1 MNCPESDEEPK
12 TFIPYIPFSF
22 NALNATFAGIPSIK
36 LPPSGKKVSLA
47 TRVSAR
53 YGGIISFICY
63 SLYDTY
69 LLRIKRTDSI
79 VQKGE
84 SGIGMDTVIFQDS
97 APYLYKCDRQQC
109 QLVPDIFLARQCCP
123 SYQAFQQTWYCA
135 PTLVQSAKSTN
146 PTIPIIQHFFIFF
159 PSYIL
164 ATNSRKRMVMT
175 AAA

>member
-1 MNCPESDEEPK
+1 MIVWQLFCEK

-79 VQKGE
+79 VQKGK

-109 QLVPDIFLARQCCP
+109 RLVPDIFLARQCCP

-135 PTLVQSAKSTN
+135 PM
-146 PTIPIIQHFFIFF
+146 
-159 PSYIL
+159 
-164 ATNSRKRMVMT
+164 MVMIDEW
-175 AAA
+175 

>member
-1 MNCPESDEEPK
+1 MTVVLRKNFYTIYTFLVQRLECYFCRYPFYQITSFRKKGQFSDSR
-12 TFIPYIPFSF
+12 I
-22 NALNATFAGIPSIK
+22 
-36 LPPSGKKVSLA
+36 
-47 TRVSAR
+47 RR

-79 VQKGE
+79 VPKRRIWYRHGY
-84 SGIGMDTVIFQDS
+84 GNLPDS

-109 QLVPDIFLARQCCP
+109 RLVPDIFLARQCCP
-123 SYQAFQQTWYCA
+123 FYQAFQQTWYCA

>member
-1 MNCPESDEEPK
+1 M
-12 TFIPYIPFSF
+12 
-22 NALNATFAGIPSIK
+22 NATFAGIPSIK

-47 TRVSAR
+47 TRVSA
-53 YGGIISFICY
+53 
-63 SLYDTY
+63 
-69 LLRIKRTDSI
+69 RIKRTDSI

-109 QLVPDIFLARQCCP
+109 RLVPDIFLARQCCP

-146 PTIPIIQHFFIFF
+146 PTTPIIQHFFIFF

>member
-1 MNCPESDEEPK
+1 MTVVLRKNFYTIY
-12 TFIPYIPFSF
+12 TFLVQRLECHFYRYPLYQITSF
-22 NALNATFAGIPSIK
+22 R
-36 LPPSGKKVSLA
+36 KKVSLA

-109 QLVPDIFLARQCCP
+109 RLVPDIFLARQCCP

-135 PTLVQSAKSTN
+135 PTLVQSAKA
-146 PTIPIIQHFFIFF
+146 PIPQS
-159 PSYIL
+159 P
-164 ATNSRKRMVMT
+164 
-175 AAA
+175 

>member
-1 MNCPESDEEPK
+1 MTVVLRKNFYTIYTFLVQRLECHFCRYPLYQITSFRKKGQFSDSR
-12 TFIPYIPFSF
+12 I
-22 NALNATFAGIPSIK
+22 
-36 LPPSGKKVSLA
+36 
-47 TRVSAR
+47 RR

-146 PTIPIIQHFFIFF
+146 PTTPIIQHFFIFF

>member
-1 MNCPESDEEPK
+1 
-12 TFIPYIPFSF
+12 
-22 NALNATFAGIPSIK
+22 
-36 LPPSGKKVSLA
+36 
-47 TRVSAR
+47 
-53 YGGIISFICY
+53 
-63 SLYDTY
+63 
-69 LLRIKRTDSI
+69 
-79 VQKGE
+79 
-84 SGIGMDTVIFQDS
+84 MDTVIFQDS

-109 QLVPDIFLARQCCP
+109 RLVPDIFLARQCCP